1 MKSSIRY
8 VSRICWQLH
17 IFPLEIFTITSKQ
30 LTACTEHPNNKERD
44 HENLHCRSVFLFFI
58 LLTKLLPSDTLRE
71 VVCKWD
77 VLQFLMAHLINYR
90 LKSINHMDTCHL
102 FVISQWFSISPSA
115 SLFRDISPTLRNYW
129 SHVFS
134 IRNLVHYQNCSRSY
148 SR

>member
-30 LTACTEHPNNKERD
+30 PTACTEHPNNKERD

-58 LLTKLLPSDTLRE
+58 LLTKLRPSDTQRE

-90 LKSINHMDTCHL
+90 FKSYGYTCLL
-102 FVISQWFSISPSA
+102 FIISQWFSIFPSA
-115 SLFRDISPTLRNYW
+115 SLFRVISPTLHNCW

-134 IRNLVHYQNCSRSY
+134 IRNWASPLPKLYPLV
-148 SR
+148 